1 MSELSKIEVLE
12 PLTVSE
18 ESERLRLE
26 RKVEKAFYEAGLA
39 LQTLRDQR
47 LYRSTHA
54 TFEEYCQDRFN
65 YSRSYSSRLIK
76 AVEIVDNIKENV
88 ANWQQNKTLVLP
100 TKESQCRPI
109 ARLKQPSSQV
119 QAWSEAVN
127 RSNGGNPTTK
137 IVEQVVNE
145 IKPKK
150 IVKTKKKNQLKIEYA
165 PLKMAEIGQSVR
177 VSSHHPLYSLRA
189 GRIAQLPNNQSAIVE
204 LDNQNTELIDIKDLE
219 TQIPVARN
227 NHSTNSTTPVEGPNR
242 IPGMGLEW
250 YVKVDEETFLA
261 LQKIKEEDGAPTI
274 GAVVKRLLSNR

>member
-1 MSELSKIEVLE
+1 MSEPSKIDVLE
-12 PLTVSE
+12 ALSLEE

-39 LQTLRDQR
+39 LQTLRDKR

-76 AVEIVDNIKENV
+76 AVEIVDTIKENV

-100 TKESQCRPI
+100 SRESQCREI
-109 ARLKQPSSQV
+109 ARLKQPLSQAK
-119 QAWSEAVN
+119 AWTEAVN
-127 RSNGGNPTTK
+127 RSNGSNPTAK

-150 IVKTKKKNQLKIEYA
+150 IVKTKKKNQPLIEYA
-165 PLKMAEIGQSVR
+165 PLKMAEIGQTVR
-177 VSSHHPLYSLRA
+177 VNCDHPLYSHIG
-189 GRIAQLPNNQSAIVE
+189 GRIAQLPNNKSAIVE
-204 LDNQNTELIDIKDLE
+204 LDNQTRELIDIKDLE
-219 TQIPVARN
+219 IPIPVARN
-227 NHSTNSTTPVEGPNR
+227 NHSTTTVEGPNR

-274 GAVVKRLLSNR
+274 GAVVKRLLLKR

>member
-1 MSELSKIEVLE
+1 MSELPKIEVLE
-12 PLTVSE
+12 TLSLSE

-39 LQTLRDQR
+39 LQTLRDKR

-65 YSRSYSSRLIK
+65 YSRSYSSRLIL

-88 ANWQQNKTLVLP
+88 ANWQHNKTIVLP
-100 TKESQCRPI
+100 TKESQCRQI
-109 ARLKQPSSQV
+109 GRLKQPSSQA
-119 QAWSEAVN
+119 QAWREAVN
-127 RSNGGNPTTK
+127 RSSGGNPTAK

-145 IKPKK
+145 IKPRK
-150 IVKTKKKNQLKIEYA
+150 IVKSKKHTQPRIQYT

-177 VSSHHPLYSLRA
+177 VSSHHPLYSLQS
-189 GRIAQLPNNQSAIVE
+189 GKIVQLPLNGSAIVE
-204 LDNQNTELIDIKDLE
+204 LDNQARELINLKDLE
-219 TQIPVARN
+219 IQIPVSCNGRAA
-227 NHSTNSTTPVEGPNR
+227 TPVEGPNR

-261 LQKIKEEDGAPTI
+261 LQNIKEEDGAPTM
-274 GAVVKRLLSNR
+274 GAVIKRLLWDR